1 MSSTY
6 VTCVSS
12 FLSVVVVIL
21 QATKHQVLRERVHC
35 HLKKWRKAVRM
46 IDMLEKLLV
55 LEGDRIRKK
64 KEDKT
69 LKAGRKQ

>member
-1 MSSTY
+1 
-6 VTCVSS
+6 
-12 FLSVVVVIL
+12 
-21 QATKHQVLRERVHC
+21 
-35 HLKKWRKAVRM
+35 M